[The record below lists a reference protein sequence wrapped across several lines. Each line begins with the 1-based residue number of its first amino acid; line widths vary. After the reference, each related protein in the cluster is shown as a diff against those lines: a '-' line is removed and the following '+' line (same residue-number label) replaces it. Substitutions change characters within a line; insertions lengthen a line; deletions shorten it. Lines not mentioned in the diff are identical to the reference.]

1 VAEIVLET
9 EELTVLG
16 GPAQVSV
23 DIGVGAAGR
32 RGVFIFA
39 SAAEPDTDGQLPSSS
54 FYTDPVINDLYI
66 CINPASDNYLVMFQ
80 LTNQDAVLRWIE
92 VIKLTQNLYNTVRN
106 VEFINGVGEAQVNIF
121 NLGFGKN
128 IPTPPL
134 AGSSQLFG
142 VQATAVNDSPVAISI
157 EIKDLKTIAVDDEEV
172 PGGRITFLP
181 IEIYAAELNSSN
193 VWQRISRDMIVELSL
208 SLKDASDIDA
218 PLFIVEES

>member
-1 VAEIVLET
+1 MAEIVLET

-16 GPAQVSV
+16 GPSQVSV

-39 SAAEPDTDGQLPSSS
+39 NAAEPDVEGQLPSSA
-54 FYTDPVINDLYI
+54 FYTEPFINDLYI
-66 CINPASDNYLVMFQ
+66 CINPSSDNYLVMFQ
-80 LTNQDAVLRWIE
+80 LTNQDAILRWVE

-106 VEFINGVGEAQVNIF
+106 IEFAQGVGEAQVNIF

-134 AGSSQLFG
+134 EGSSQLFG
-142 VQATAVNDSPVAISI
+142 VQATAVNDAPVAISVQVN
-157 EIKDLKTIAVDDEEV
+157 DLKTIAVDDEEV

-181 IEIYAAELNSSN
+181 IEIYAAELNGSN
-193 VWQRISRDMIVELSL
+193 VWQKLNRDMVVELSL

-218 PLFIVEES
+218 PLFVVEES